1 MHFYDYA
8 SDCQVSETFPNARF
22 ISEFG
27 YQSAPS
33 LASLHEVGDAADL
46 SSFQEFW
53 KFLKFRE
60 RHANGTAEMLRQ
72 LQRHFVVPFPFSDEE
87 WLAVPF
93 ESHREIRDAPDGFGF
108 NITERIDAYLYLT
121 QIQQGLCYQSA
132 IRKWRRGK
140 HADLGMTMGILYWQL
155 NDIWQGTSWS
165 SIEFSGRWKS
175 LHYFVKRE
183 FAPFML
189 SVHQPYASSA
199 VEVYGVSDI
208 DRDFELE
215 LTYELR
221 SITSGDLLKTVTNS
235 VLVRALVRA
244 LRALRGCVVCR
255 TEDASPNSI
264 SSLSAVRGSDSVTA

>member
-1 MHFYDYA
+1 MYRSSSIRDVHFYNYE

-27 YQSAPS
+27 FQSAPS
-33 LASLHEVGDAADL
+33 LVSLNEVSDAGDM

-60 RHANGTAEMLRQ
+60 RHANGTAEMLHQ
-72 LQRHFVVPFPFSDEE
+72 MQRRFVVPFPFSDEQ

-93 ESHREIRDAPDGFGF
+93 GSREIRDTVSSGFGF

-140 HADLGMTMGILYWQL
+140 HEELGKTMGILYWQL

-183 FAPFML
+183 FAPFVL
-189 SVHQPYASSA
+189 SVHHPNASNS
-199 VEVYGVSDI
+199 VEVFGVSDI
-208 DRDFELE
+208 HRDLE
-215 LTYELR
+215 IEVTYELR
-221 SITSGDLLKTVTNS
+221 STKSGSLLKS
-235 VLVRALVRA
+235 VKDNISLSSLVRSAIP
-244 LRALRGCVVCR
+244 
-255 TEDASPNSI
+255 SF
-264 SSLSAVRGSDSVTA
+264 SSCHR